1 MYIARL
7 QVEKY
12 LVILNYTFVSLSS
25 KVISYKG
32 LIVSE
37 NIQKFYPD
45 LIHKDMKTSLCVFHQ
60 RFSTN
65 TLPQWKLA
73 QPFRHLAH
81 NGEINTIQGNRH
93 WYMARR
99 NKLNISDLPELDA
112 LHPVVSMHDSDS
124 YSLDNMLSICWLVIW
139 VSLKQ

>member
-1 MYIARL
+1 M
-7 QVEKY
+7 
-12 LVILNYTFVSLSS
+12 SS

-45 LIHKDMKTSLCVFHQ
+45 LIHEKMKTSLCVFHQ

-81 NGEINTIQGNRH
+81 NGEINTIQGNRQ

-99 NKLNISDLPELDA
+99 NKLDITDLPELKEM
-112 LHPVVSMHDSDS
+112 HPIVSMSDSDS
-124 YSLDNMLSICWLVIW
+124 YSLDNMLEYLFCLLYTSP
-139 VSLKQ
+139 SPRD